1 MAGPVKGT
9 WGGEDIELNDA
20 ATETTLLLLLDAVR
34 KGGGSGGG
42 GSGTGDL
49 EKDLKDL
56 SDKSKE
62 SGDQIEELGET
73 AEETSSMLAN
83 GFNNIFGAA
92 KGLAT
97 ELLVGGDRLSDFTSH
112 ITGAISEIP
121 LIGGVL
127 GGASQAFV
135 SVIDSTIDNFRELS
149 QSGIGF
155 GESLFDIQGA
165 AAKSGLSLETF
176 QQTLSNNS
184 ETLALFGG
192 SASAGAKRFQEVSGV
207 IQKQFGP
214 QFSALGLT
222 MEETAQFTADYME
235 MQTRL
240 GRNSKMSASQ
250 QAQGTA
256 NYIKQL
262 DYLAKVTGK
271 QRSEVAAMLKEQATD
286 KRLKLIMGSMSD
298 AAQANLQGTLAM
310 MDGASPELKDA
321 ITEMVAT
328 GGVPMSDMAKDMARL
343 NPRLASMAKGL
354 RDGTVSQEAYAAEV
368 RRTAEGVNNMSD
380 AQRQQYAVLQAQG
393 SAIGS
398 SVVLFQDLTKFGA
411 GAADALDDQ
420 KKRMEAG
427 NAGLLDFERR
437 ITEVRN
443 LILGALIESGVF
455 QSLEDAFADVVDM
468 FTGDEG
474 VSKIKPAIEK
484 ITNAI
489 TEFIADVQDF
499 GIQKVLG
506 DLFSQAMSGLG
517 NLLKEGI
524 KSLFGFGG
532 GGGGGG
538 DQEAEKKQFD
548 DAIASREA
556 QLATI
561 KENIAKVKA
570 DDALSEDQRTA
581 QLEAL
586 NANEQRIQDR
596 IAQLQTEKAEL
607 SSSTPEA
614 PDDGGG
620 LFGIDM
626 GTLGTVAGVI
636 GSGGAVYVAFKVFQK
651 LLSGFAAPQVAVGA
665 AVFTGM
671 LVGTGAAIML
681 AGKGIDFAGQ
691 GVERIKDAVQGL
703 SEIKDVANLKEVAG
717 VLGPLAVGIYELAD
731 AGFLANFA
739 GDIGK
744 LAEGVKQFESVDPMA
759 LFNVGPAISNVAG
772 PIGELGKA
780 GFFANFVSSGAL
792 PGLADGVRAFEN
804 LDVNQLWLMGPAL
817 QSLYDGI
824 SSFTG
829 DGVFDSV
836 SKGLGGMISSFFE
849 GEGQFDQLV
858 EDLKAFDQ
866 VDADAIYKVGSGLA
880 GFKDF
885 MGGELNLDNVP
896 KLKEAMAGIAEFSG
910 DDVNLGNIQFTSDG
924 LRNLQDVTNGLD
936 SDSIFSYNSALK
948 ELIKTLEKMNEA
960 LGDQAGT
967 EAGAAAQGAV
977 QEALAGGIGTGT
989 GGADKL
995 DQLNSTMNSIL
1006 NEMISG
1012 NKIGGKTYK
1021 ATKANSDSMW

>member
-34 KGGGSGGG
+34 KMGGGSGGG
-42 GSGTGDL
+42 GTGDL
-49 EKDLKDL
+49 EKDLNDL

-62 SGDQIEELGET
+62 AGDQVGDLGDT
-73 AEETSSMLAN
+73 AEETSSKLAN
-83 GFNNIFGAA
+83 GFETAFSAV

-121 LIGGVL
+121 LVGGVL
-127 GGASQAFV
+127 GGAAQAFV

-165 AAKSGLSLETF
+165 AARSGLSLETF

-192 SASAGAKRFQEVSGV
+192 SASAGARRFQEVSGI

-214 QFSALGLT
+214 QFSALGMT
-222 MEETAQFTADYME
+222 MEETAQFTAEYME
-235 MQTRL
+235 LQTRL
-240 GRNSKMSASQ
+240 GRNQRMDARSQ
-250 QAQGTA
+250 AMGTA

-271 QRSEVAAMLKEQATD
+271 QRSEVAAMLKEQAQD
-286 KRLKLIMGSMSD
+286 KRLKLIMGSMSE
-298 AAQANLQGTLAM
+298 AAQANLQGTLTM
-310 MDGASPELKDA
+310 LDSASPELKEA
-321 ITEMVAT
+321 LTEMVAT

-343 NPRLASMAKGL
+343 NPRLASMARGL
-354 RDGTVSQEAYAAEV
+354 RDGTVTQEEYAAEV
-368 RRTAEGVNNMSD
+368 RRTADMVNNMSD

-398 SVVLFQDLTKFGA
+398 SVVLFQDLTNIGQ
-411 GAADALDDQ
+411 GAAQALDDQ
-420 KKRMEAG
+420 QRRMKAG

-443 LILGALIESGVF
+443 LILGTLIESGVF
-455 QSLEDAFADVVDM
+455 QSLETAFTDVVDF
-468 FTGDEG
+468 FTGPEG
-474 VSKIKPAIEK
+474 IDMIEQTIAKVSSAIS
-484 ITNAI
+484 
-489 TEFIADVQDF
+489 EFIADVQDF

-524 KSLFGFGG
+524 KSLFGMGG
-532 GGGGGG
+532 GSGP
-538 DQEAEKKQFD
+538 DVEAEKKQFD
-548 DAIASREA
+548 DAIASRQASLADIEQAKAALAQSLADGKITEEEKVA
-556 QLATI
+556 QLA
-561 KENIAKVKA
+561 
-570 DDALSEDQRTA
+570 ALSE
-581 QLEAL
+581 
-586 NANEQRIQDR
+586 NEKKINDR
-596 IAQLQTEKAEL
+596 IAQLQTERDAL
-607 SSSTPEA
+607 AQSAPEA
-614 PDDGGG
+614 PDGGG

-626 GTLGTVAGVI
+626 GMLGTVAGVI
-636 GSGGAVYVAFKVFQK
+636 GAGGAVYVAFKVFQK
-651 LLSGFAAPQVAVGA
+651 LLGGFAMPQVAAGA
-665 AVFTGM
+665 AVFTGI

-703 SEIKDVANLKEVAG
+703 SEIQDTANLKEVAG
-717 VLGPLAVGIYELAD
+717 ILGPLADGIGELAGE
-731 AGFLANFA
+731 GFLANFS

-744 LAEGVKQFESVDPMA
+744 LAEGVKQFESVNPMD
-759 LFNVGPAISNVAG
+759 LFNVGPAISAVAG

-792 PGLADGVRAFEN
+792 PGLADGVRSFEN
-804 LDVNQLWLMGPAL
+804 LDVNQLYLMGPAL

-829 DGVFDSV
+829 EGVFESI
-836 SKGLGGMISSFFE
+836 SQGIGGMISSFFS

-866 VDADAIYKVGSGLA
+866 VNADSIYKVGVGLA

-885 MGGELNLDNVP
+885 MGGEFDTQNVP
-896 KLKEAMAGIAEFSG
+896 ALKAALEELASFSG
-910 DDVNLGNIQFTSDG
+910 DGVDLGNIQFSADG
-924 LRNLQDVTNGLD
+924 LKRLQDVTTGLD
-936 SDSIFSYNSALK
+936 SDSIFSYNEALK
-948 ELIKTLEKMNEA
+948 ELIKTLQQLNEE
-960 LGDQAGT
+960 LGEQAGT
-967 EAGAAAQGAV
+967 GEGTEAAQAV
-977 QEALAGGIGTGT
+977 QAALGTGAGT

-995 DQLNSTMNSIL
+995 DQLNTTMSNIL
-1006 NEMISG
+1006 FEIQGG
-1012 NKIGGKTYK
+1012 NKTAKGVLK
-1021 ATKANSDSMW
+1021 ATKASSDQYW